1 MDCYQSLFRVVLM
14 GVVAEKQR
22 FVASAMG
29 LHWVL
34 SLSMFRHSAFAPLLA
49 DTCNS
54 YTARLWPRL

>member
-34 SLSMFRHSAFAPLLA
+34 SLSMFRHSAFALTKYLGMNCTP
-49 DTCNS
+49 S
-54 YTARLWPRL
+54 RRYVQ